1 MSEWKEVWYAW
12 VGEGIPCHTGKITKV
27 NHRDGL
33 IVNTYDFP
41 EVNQMDVYLWSHMGL
56 ELDIVAY
63 TLGEMRRRVVCS
75 ECSGHGEI
83 ACVIVCRACHG
94 TGKVWEYAK

>member
-1 MSEWKEVWYAW
+1 MSEFKEVWRIA
-12 VGEGIPCHTGKITKV
+12 EM
-27 NHRDGL
+27 
-33 IVNTYDFP
+33 FAS
-41 EVNQMDVYLWSHMGL
+41 EVNLSLVSGVIFSNGEKVCTDLNSVSAL
-56 ELDIVAY
+56 EVAEAFYRMIDDKFVAY

-94 TGKVWEYAK
+94 TGKVWEYKQ